1 MHCKCSLG
9 GVDLDSEELV
19 SSSISNDNDKLL
31 IGHNLSGR
39 DVVSNSGRVLVLRL
53 QCSGVRMWD

>member
-19 SSSISNDNDKLL
+19 SSSISNDNNKLL

-39 DVVSNSGRVLVLRL
+39 DVVSNSGRILVLRA
-53 QCSGVRMWD
+53 